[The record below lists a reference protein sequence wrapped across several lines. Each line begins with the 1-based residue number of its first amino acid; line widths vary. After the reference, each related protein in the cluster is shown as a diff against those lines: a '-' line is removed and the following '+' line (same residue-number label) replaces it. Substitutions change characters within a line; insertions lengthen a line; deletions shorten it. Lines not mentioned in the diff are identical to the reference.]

1 MDEEMSAL
9 HKNQI
14 WELTTLPIG
23 KQKVGCRWVYTVKY
37 LPDGSVKRLKA
48 RLVAKGYTQTY
59 GVDYLE
65 TFSPVVRLNSI
76 WILLFVAVNRSWP
89 LYQLDIKNVFL
100 HGDLQEE
107 VCMDHPLGYVVAS
120 NEHLVCQLW
129 MAFYGLKQSP
139 RAWFDRF
146 SAVVGMGS
154 NALVLIILSLIRHS
168 STSTIVLIVYV
179 DDIII
184 SGSDSTG
191 IADLKIYLAKQF
203 HTKDLAVLHYFLG
216 IEVARSSQG
225 ISLS

>member
-1 MDEEMSAL
+1 
-9 HKNQI
+9 
-14 WELTTLPIG
+14 
-23 KQKVGCRWVYTVKY
+23 
-37 LPDGSVKRLKA
+37 
-48 RLVAKGYTQTY
+48 
-59 GVDYLE
+59 
-65 TFSPVVRLNSI
+65 
-76 WILLFVAVNRSWP
+76 
-89 LYQLDIKNVFL
+89 
-100 HGDLQEE
+100 
-107 VCMDHPLGYVVAS
+107 
-120 NEHLVCQLW
+120 